1 MRLLSLSAI
10 AMLAIACTSFNA
22 NAQCG
27 DTCNQ
32 CGSTPI
38 MDEFCAVYHANVNWP
53 AQYIPPARRS
63 VLSAYDSM
71 INNGWRR
78 QNLLGTYHFDPG
90 TNELTDAGRLKVNWI
105 LSQTPPHRRSIFVQ
119 RGARESQTATRV
131 ASVHSWASNMS
142 PAIGTVDVNDTH
154 IVAEGRSA
162 GAVDNIFVGFRANQR
177 PPVLPVSSGG
187 TQANSTAQ

>member
-1 MRLLSLSAI
+1 MRLSSLAALAI
-10 AMLAIACTSFNA
+10 LAIACTSLNT

-27 DTCNQ
+27 SSCSQCNN
-32 CGSTPI
+32 TP
-38 MDEFCAVYHANVNWP
+38 MLDAFCTGYHANVNWP
-53 AQYIPPARRS
+53 AQYIPAARRS

-90 TNELTDAGRLKVNWI
+90 TNELTDAGKLKVNWI
-105 LSQTPPHRRSIFVQ
+105 LSQTPQHRRSIFVQ
-119 RGARESQTATRV
+119 RGVNESQTASRV
-131 ASVHSWASNMS
+131 ASVHSWTGNMS

-162 GAVDNIFVGFRANQR
+162 GAVDHIFVGFRANQR
-177 PPVLPVSSGG
+177 PPALPINQG
-187 TQANSTAQ
+187 TPSNSTAQ